1 MPMLLKL
8 SNTYLS
14 LQIIVLFFQIIKV
27 LQIRSN
33 GKNLT
38 VIHIL
43 TLNIVYKYKI
53 INKI

>member
-1 MPMLLKL
+1 MPIVLKL

-14 LQIIVLFFQIIKV
+14 LQIIVLISIIIKV

-43 TLNIVYKYKI
+43 NKNIV
-53 INKI
+53 

>member
-1 MPMLLKL
+1 MPIVLKL

-14 LQIIVLFFQIIKV
+14 LQIIVLFSIIIKV

-38 VIHIL
+38 VIQV
-43 TLNIVYKYKI
+43 LNKYIV
-53 INKI
+53 